1 MVKLHALIID
11 DNPGIREALEDRVE
25 SMGHTF
31 DSVGCQDDALL
42 RIKEQSYDYILLDLE
57 LPTRFGKTPLIPT
70 GTNLLSQIRGSVLQR
85 HTPVIVVTAHGH
97 DSPDLATRV
106 FKLGATDFV
115 KKPFDDL
122 EAAVG
127 EAIARRLPSTDRT
140 RASTAEA
147 HALTPFTGG
156 DLVVTAEAAELC
168 GVRLC
173 ENTSGRIWQIIN
185 QLCVRTAKGVFP
197 ACSGKDLA
205 DRIKVE
211 RGEKAIA
218 EAVKTFRKRASELLA
233 EQAGLAC
240 EGNDIIATTPR
251 GYQLSP
257 KLTVEVAATATRKNG
272 KVPVPEKAEA
282 EERKEWF
289 LTQLRKGKRL
299 TRLHYEKQFG
309 ISTATAK
316 RDLSALEGQAKFLG
330 TGGAGYWMVSDTP
343 PLSPIEQ

>member
-11 DNPGIREALEDRVE
+11 DNPGVREALEDRVE

-31 DSVGCQDDALL
+31 DSVGCQDDALIRL
-42 RIKEQSYDYILLDLE
+42 KDQGYDYILLDLE
-57 LPTRFGKTPLIPT
+57 LPTKFGKTPLIPT
-70 GTNLLSQIRGSVLQR
+70 GTNLLSQIRGSVLHR

-106 FKLGATDFV
+106 FKLGANDFV
-115 KKPFDDL
+115 KKPFDNL
-122 EAAVG
+122 ETAIG
-127 EAIARRLPSTDRT
+127 DAIARRLPSTDRA

-156 DLVVTAEAAELC
+156 DFIVTAETVELC

-173 ENTSGRIWQIIN
+173 ENSSGRIWQIIN
-185 QLCVRTAKGVFP
+185 LLCVRTPKGVLP
-197 ACSGKDLA
+197 ACSGKELA

-233 EQAGLAC
+233 DQAGLAC
-240 EGNDIIATTPR
+240 DGNDIIATTPR

-257 KLTVEVAATATRKNG
+257 KLSVAIATGATRS
-272 KVPVPEKAEA
+272 KVLVPEKSDAD
-282 EERKEWF
+282 ERKEWF

-299 TRLHYEKQFG
+299 TRRDYEKQFTVS
-309 ISTATAK
+309 IATAK
-316 RDLSALEGQAKFLG
+316 RDLGSIGSQIEFV
-330 TGGAGYWMVSDTP
+330 GAGEVGHYQIRP
-343 PLSPIEQ
+343 

>member
-11 DNPGIREALEDRVE
+11 DNPGVREALEDRVE

-31 DSVGCQDDALL
+31 NSVGCQDDALIRL
-42 RIKEQSYDYILLDLE
+42 KDQGYDYILLDLE
-57 LPTRFGKTPLIPT
+57 LPTKFGKTPLIPT
-70 GTNLLSQIRGSVLQR
+70 GTNLLSQIRGSVLHR

-106 FKLGATDFV
+106 FKLGANDFV
-115 KKPFDDL
+115 KKPFDNL
-122 EAAVG
+122 ETAIG
-127 EAIARRLPSTDRT
+127 DAIARRLPSTDRP
-140 RASTAEA
+140 RASTAEG

-156 DLVVTAEAAELC
+156 DFIVTAEAVELC

-185 QLCVRTAKGVFP
+185 MLCIRTAKGVLP

-240 EGNDIIATTPR
+240 DGNDIIATTPR

-257 KLTVEVAATATRKNG
+257 KLTVELAAGAKHKG
-272 KVPVPEKAEA
+272 KVIAREKSDA

-289 LTQLRKGKRL
+289 LAQLRKGKRL
-299 TRLHYEKQFG
+299 TRLDYEKQFG
-309 ISTATAK
+309 ISTPTAK
-316 RDLSALEGQAKFLG
+316 RDLSSLGGQAQFVG
-330 TGGAGYWMVSDTP
+330 TGGAGYWKLPTCKGVGG
-343 PLSPIEQ
+343 

>member
-11 DNPGIREALEDRVE
+11 DNPGVREALEDRIA

-42 RIKEQSYDYILLDLE
+42 RLKEQGYDYILLDLE

-70 GTNLLSQIRGSVLQR
+70 GTNLLSQIRSSVLHR

-106 FKLGATDFV
+106 FKLGANDFV
-115 KKPFDDL
+115 KKPFDNL
-122 EAAVG
+122 ETAIG
-127 EAIARRLPSTDRT
+127 DAIARRLPSTDRT
-140 RASTAEA
+140 RTTTVEG

-156 DLVVTAEAAELC
+156 DLIVTAETVELC

-173 ENTSGRIWQIIN
+173 DNTSGRIWQIIN
-185 QLCVRTAKGVFP
+185 LLCVRTPKGHLP

-205 DRIKVE
+205 DRIKAE

-218 EAVKTFRKRASELLA
+218 EAVKSFRKRASDLLA

-240 EGNDIIATTPR
+240 DGNDIITTTSR
-251 GYQLSP
+251 GYQLSA
-257 KLTVEVAATATRKNG
+257 KLNVELTAGGKSKSG
-272 KVPVPEKAEA
+272 KVLVPEKSDAY
-282 EERKEWF
+282 ERKEWV
-289 LTQLRKGKRL
+289 LAQLAKKKRL
-299 TRLHYEKQFG
+299 KRRDYEKQFG
-309 ISTATAK
+309 VSSITAK
-316 RDLSALEGQAKFLG
+316 RDLGSLG
-330 TGGAGYWMVSDTP
+330 ERIEFTGAGEDGYYRIKSTP
-343 PLSPIEQ
+343 

>member
-11 DNPGIREALEDRVE
+11 DNPGVREALEDRVE

-42 RIKEQSYDYILLDLE
+42 RLKEQGYDYILLDLE

-70 GTNLLSQIRGSVLQR
+70 GTNLLSQIRGSVLHR

-106 FKLGATDFV
+106 FKLGASDFV
-115 KKPFDDL
+115 KKPFDNL
-122 EAAVG
+122 ETAIG
-127 EAIARRLPSTDRT
+127 DAIARRLPSTERT
-140 RASTAEA
+140 RISTTKR

-156 DLVVTAEAAELC
+156 DFIVTAEAVELC

-185 QLCVRTAKGVFP
+185 LLCVRTAKCVLP

-240 EGNDIIATTPR
+240 DGNDIIATTPR

-257 KLTVEVAATATRKNG
+257 KLTVEVAAGVTRKNG
-272 KVPVPEKAEA
+272 KVAVPEKSDG
-282 EERKEWF
+282 EERKQWF

-299 TRLHYEKQFG
+299 TRRDYEKQFTVS
-309 ISTATAK
+309 IATAK
-316 RDLSALEGQAKFLG
+316 RDLASLG
-330 TGGAGYWMVSDTP
+330 PQIEFVGAGEVGHYQ
-343 PLSPIEQ
+343 IR

>member
-11 DNPGIREALEDRVE
+11 DNPGVREALEDRVE

-42 RIKEQSYDYILLDLE
+42 QLKEHGYDYILLDLE

-70 GTNLLSQIRGSVLQR
+70 GTNLLAQIRSSVLHR

-106 FKLGATDFV
+106 FKLGANDFV
-115 KKPFDDL
+115 KKPFENL
-122 EAAVG
+122 ETAIG
-127 EAIARRLPSTDRT
+127 DAIARRLPSTDRT
-140 RASTAEA
+140 RTATAEG
-147 HALTPFTGG
+147 HTLTPFTGG
-156 DLVVTAEAAELC
+156 DFIVTAETVELC
-168 GVRLC
+168 GIRLC

-185 QLCVRTAKGVFP
+185 LLCVRTAKGVLP

-218 EAVKTFRKRASELLA
+218 EAVKTFRKRASDLLA
-233 EQAGLAC
+233 EHASFAC
-240 EGNDIIATTPR
+240 DGNDIIATTPR

-257 KLTVEVAATATRKNG
+257 KLNVLALSSAKRGAKAMT
-272 KVPVPEKAEA
+272 PERSDSD
-282 EERKEWF
+282 ERKAWF
-289 LTQLRKGKRL
+289 LGQLKRGRRL
-299 TRLHYEKQFG
+299 TRRDYEGQFS
-309 ISTATAK
+309 ISTPTAK
-316 RDLSALEGQAKFLG
+316 RDLAGLDREVEFVGSGG
-330 TGGAGYWMVSDTP
+330 TGYYRLVAAKASA
-343 PLSPIEQ
+343 S

>member
-11 DNPGIREALEDRVE
+11 DNPGVREALEDRVE

-42 RIKEQSYDYILLDLE
+42 RLKEQGYDYILLDLE

-70 GTNLLSQIRGSVLQR
+70 GTNLLSQIRGSVLHR

-106 FKLGATDFV
+106 FKLGANDFV
-115 KKPFDDL
+115 KKPFDNL
-122 EAAVG
+122 ETAISD
-127 EAIARRLPSTDRT
+127 AIARRLPSTDRT
-140 RASTAEA
+140 RTATIEG
-147 HALTPFTGG
+147 HALTPFAGG
-156 DLVVTAEAAELC
+156 DFIVTAEAVELC

-185 QLCVRTAKGVFP
+185 LLCVRTTKGVLP

-233 EQAGLAC
+233 EQAGQAC

-257 KLTVEVAATATRKNG
+257 KLTVEVTAGAKRKND
-272 KVPVPEKAEA
+272 KVPVPEKSDA

-289 LTQLRKGKRL
+289 LAQLRKGKRL
-299 TRLHYEKQFG
+299 TRRDYEKQFSVS
-309 ISTATAK
+309 IATAK
-316 RDLSALEGQAKFLG
+316 RDLASLSAVATFE
-330 TGGAGYWMVSDTP
+330 GAGEEGYYR
-343 PLSPIEQ
+343 LR

>member
-11 DNPGIREALEDRVE
+11 DNPGVREALEDRVE

-31 DSVGCQDDALL
+31 DSVGCQDDALVRL
-42 RIKEQSYDYILLDLE
+42 KDQGYDYILLDLE

-70 GTNLLSQIRGSVLQR
+70 GTNLLGQIRSSVLHR

-106 FKLGATDFV
+106 FKLGANDFV
-115 KKPFDDL
+115 KKPFENL
-122 EAAVG
+122 ETAIG
-127 EAIARRLPSTDRT
+127 DAIARRLPTTDRART
-140 RASTAEA
+140 STVEGS
-147 HALTPFTGG
+147 ALTPFTGG
-156 DLVVTAEAAELC
+156 DFIVTAEAVELC

-185 QLCVRTAKGVFP
+185 LLCIRTAKGILP

-205 DRIKVE
+205 DRIKIE

-233 EQAGLAC
+233 EQVGMAC
-240 EGNDIIATTPR
+240 DGNDIIATTPR
-251 GYQLSP
+251 GYQLSQ
-257 KLTVEVAATATRKNG
+257 KLTVEIAAGAMCKNG
-272 KVPVPEKAEA
+272 KVPVPEKSDADD
-282 EERKEWF
+282 RKEWF

-299 TRLHYEKQFG
+299 TRRDYEKQFG
-309 ISTATAK
+309 IAIATAK
-316 RDLSALEGQAKFLG
+316 RDLVSLASEVTF
-330 TGGAGYWMVSDTP
+330 AGSGEDGYYR
-343 PLSPIEQ
+343 LR

>member
-122 EAAVG
+122 EAAVS

-140 RASTAEA
+140 RASAAET
-147 HALTPFTGG
+147 HAVAPFTGG
-156 DLVVTAEAAELC
+156 DLVVTPEAVELC

-185 QLCVRTAKGVFP
+185 QLCIRTAKGVFP

-218 EAVKTFRKRASELLA
+218 EAVKAFRKRASELLA

-240 EGNDIIATTPR
+240 QGNDIIATTPR

-257 KLTVEVAATATRKNG
+257 KLTVEVAAGATRKNG
-272 KVPVPEKAEA
+272 MALVPVKSDAD
-282 EERKEWF
+282 ERKEWF

-299 TRLHYEKQFG
+299 TRRDYEKQFTVS
-309 ISTATAK
+309 IATAK
-316 RDLSALEGQAKFLG
+316 RDLGSLSASVQFD
-330 TGGAGYWMVSDTP
+330 GAGEEGYYRMR
-343 PLSPIEQ
+343 